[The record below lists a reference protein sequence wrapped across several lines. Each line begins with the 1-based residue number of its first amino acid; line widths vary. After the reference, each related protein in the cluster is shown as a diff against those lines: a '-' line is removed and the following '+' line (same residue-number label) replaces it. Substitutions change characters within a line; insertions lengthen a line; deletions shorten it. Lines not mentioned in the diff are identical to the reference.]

1 MKSVCA
7 AAVILAA
14 VSSLSLGS
22 HQVAAQSPSQQSARQ
37 AKTVPSAALTP
48 KEKEAQK
55 HYRIA
60 LEALKNDDLATASD
74 ELTSAAEL
82 APKNALIWYN
92 LAVVESKKGD
102 ESPLALQH
110 LQKANS
116 LGLPSSVK
124 SDAEELEAKLS
135 YDEKREAR
143 KGAFSVKLQELQKE
157 INDVAKGGCV
167 RDDSRHGV
175 ERLQSP
181 WEENSEAYSYSLA
194 PQNSPRSVTVSIR
207 YTNGLLSGDPV
218 STSSVTSYG
227 NASFDLADLSPN
239 VEVVQRQTVCNNGS
253 VTYNIV
259 IKSNSQS
266 TIHFAGRSTDKMNQ
280 STPWVDGDTLTVMF
294 PTQDSAET
302 AAKTFSDV
310 IRMSSEIR

>member
-37 AKTVPSAALTP
+37 AKTVQSAALTP

-102 ESPLALQH
+102 ESTLALQH

-143 KGAFSVKLQELQKE
+143 KGAFSAKLQELQRE
-157 INDVAKGGCV
+157 INDVAKGGCT
-167 RDDSRHGV
+167 RDDSRQGV
-175 ERLQSP
+175 LRGP
-181 WEENSEAYSYSLA
+181 GEEDDEAYSYSLA
-194 PQNSPRSVTVSIR
+194 PQNSPRSVTVSIK
-207 YTNGLLSGDPV
+207 YTNNLLSESPLSYSRV
-218 STSSVTSYG
+218 ASYG

-239 VEVVQRQTVCNNGS
+239 VGVVQRQTVCNNGS
-253 VTYNIV
+253 VTYNVV

-280 STPWVDGDTLTVMF
+280 STPWVDGDTLIVMF